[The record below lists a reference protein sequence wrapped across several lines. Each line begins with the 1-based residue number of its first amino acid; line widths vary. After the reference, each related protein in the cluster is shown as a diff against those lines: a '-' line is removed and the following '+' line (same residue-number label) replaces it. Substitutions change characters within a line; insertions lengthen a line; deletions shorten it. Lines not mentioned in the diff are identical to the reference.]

1 MAFVSILWM
10 TSACTERDWKQ
21 VNTATHTLCVALD
34 CIFTPKGP
42 MQSNPQWG
50 SLSNSRRRKGGHL
63 LGFWF
68 LEGALASDAGV
79 DDALGQLQTLQ
90 DPIFLSQLT
99 QDMFWTRM
107 SLHLVNVANQ
117 GFDVV
122 VVFWQDNW
130 EFCLFL
136 DERIR

>member
-1 MAFVSILWM
+1 MRRSRLHLHSKRAHAIQPTVL
-10 TSACTERDWKQ
+10 E
-21 VNTATHTLCVALD
+21 
-34 CIFTPKGP
+34 
-42 MQSNPQWG
+42 WG
-50 SLSNSRRRKGGHL
+50 SLSDSRRRKGGHL

-79 DDALGQLQTLQ
+79 DDALGKLQTLQ

-107 SLHLVNVANQ
+107 SLHPMDVANQ
-117 GFDVV
+117 GLGIVV
-122 VVFWQDNW
+122 VLRQDNR
-130 EFCLFL
+130 ELCLFL